1 MNEVKHI
8 GLQVSSTDVARFYTD
23 VLGATIGDSFV
34 LSSADA
40 LLIFGIEKQIL
51 AYWCHVYGFTLELFL
66 VDEEIQANCHHIC
79 FLTAHAEEIVNRA
92 KHNGYPIYIR
102 TKYETDTYFI
112 KDTLGNLFE
121 IKSA

>member
-8 GLQVSSTDVARFYTD
+8 GLQVSSIDVACFYTD

-40 LLIFGIEKQIL
+40 LLIFGIEKQIHV
-51 AYWCHVYGFTLELFL
+51 YWCYVHGFTLELFV
-66 VDEEIQANCHHIC
+66 VDEKIRASCHHIC

-92 KHNGYPIYIR
+92 KHNGYSLYIR
-102 TKYETDTYFI
+102 KKYETDTYFI
-112 KDTLGNLFE
+112 TNTLGNLFE